1 MLFKIIS
8 KKNYLFDLIEKKEF
22 KDLRNNLIQIL
33 KKDEN
38 FNYGFGYF
46 YQSLNEIGITGL
58 RNSESRL
65 DQYNIKEYLRNAK
78 VLDIGSNSGFFSILC
93 SKYCSHIDGIEISP
107 ILIEI
112 SNEVKKKL
120 SKTNIYFHNYNFLNL
135 NENKFYNYD
144 FILSLANHNTYDKK
158 VNNLDLYLDNCN
170 KYLKS
175 DGHILF
181 ESHHPNYEEI
191 SIFDEMINLFLNK
204 FSYNKIFENFLV
216 NKEIMD
222 RGRKFVLLRKQ

>member
-65 DQYNIKEYLRNAK
+65 DQYNIK
-78 VLDIGSNSGFFSILC
+78 DIYYPNW
-93 SKYCSHIDGIEISP
+93 DEI
-107 ILIEI
+107 
-112 SNEVKKKL
+112 N
-120 SKTNIYFHNYNFLNL
+120 KTN
-135 NENKFYNYD
+135 
-144 FILSLANHNTYDKK
+144 
-158 VNNLDLYLDNCN
+158 
-170 KYLKS
+170 S
-175 DGHILF
+175 DSS
-181 ESHHPNYEEI
+181 ETDSDY
-191 SIFDEMINLFLNK
+191 
-204 FSYNKIFENFLV
+204 
-216 NKEIMD
+216 
-222 RGRKFVLLRKQ
+222 